1 MKAMSSLAARSFLLM
16 NLSAWGRRQGWLQ
29 AMYRW
34 LPQSLR
40 ASVASRIASS
50 TREHLRFPNAEA
62 WPPVQPSAVAGAGRS
77 AASGDPA
84 LPSTGVN
91 LFGYMRGQF
100 GLAESARLYA
110 RALLDSGADVSI
122 IDIDL
127 GLPHGWN
134 DRSLEPFIGEEAPH
148 GISIIF
154 VNPDYLDEAF
164 TKIGRARL
172 AGQYIIGCWFW
183 ELEDIPSEWIPHI
196 DDVDEIIVASTFVE
210 RAFRK
215 VTSKPVMLV
224 PLPLAPLAPVGLAR
238 SHFGLPEHAFVFLCT
253 FDFHSWLERKNPF
266 SVLEAFKKAFP
277 QHREDV
283 FLLVKTSNGHQH
295 GDTLLKLLNAVA
307 DDRRI
312 LIRDQIMDAGH
323 LQDLQRCC
331 DAYISLHRAE
341 GFGLGIAECMALGKP
356 VIATGWSGNMEFMTI
371 DNSRLV
377 DYTLVPVLEGQYP
390 HAAGARWAEANV
402 DMAAAHMRE
411 LADDPDAAAQLGERG
426 RRAVLDALA
435 PQRAAERIMRRC
447 AEIRVMGIPPAS
459 PVPNSASKLM
469 NT

>member
-1 MKAMSSLAARSFLLM
+1 M

-29 AMYRW
+29 AVYRW
-34 LPQSLR
+34 LPGSWR
-40 ASVASRIASS
+40 ARVASSIASS
-50 TREHLRFPNAEA
+50 TRERLRFPNAES
-62 WPPVQPSAVAGAGRS
+62 WPPVRPSVVAGADRS
-77 AASGDPA
+77 AGPRDPG
-84 LPSTGVN
+84 LPSAGVN

-122 IDIDL
+122 VDIDL
-127 GLPHGWN
+127 GLPHGWE
-134 DRSLEPFIGEEAPH
+134 DRSLEPFIGDEAPH
-148 GISIIF
+148 RISIIF

-164 TKIGRARL
+164 AKIGRARL
-172 AGQYIIGCWFW
+172 AGQHVIGCWFW
-183 ELEDIPSEWIPHI
+183 ELEDIPAEWIPHL
-196 DDVDEIIVASTFVE
+196 DDVDEIMVASTFVE

-215 VTSKPVMLV
+215 VTSKPVLLV
-224 PLPLAPLAPVGLAR
+224 PLPLGPLAPASLDR

-266 SVLEAFKKAFP
+266 AVLEAFKKAFP
-277 QHREDV
+277 KDREDV
-283 FLLVKTSNGHQH
+283 FLLVKTSNGHQY
-295 GDTLLKLLNAVA
+295 GDTLLNLLSAVA

-341 GFGLGIAECMALGKP
+341 GFGLGLAECMALGKP
-356 VIATGWSGNMEFMTI
+356 VVATGWSGNMEFMTT

-390 HAAGARWAEANV
+390 HVAGAMWAEADV
-402 DMAAAHMRE
+402 GMAAVHMRE
-411 LADDPDAAAQLGERG
+411 LANDRGAAAQLGERG
-426 RRAVLDALA
+426 RQAVLSALA

-447 AEIRVMGIPPAS
+447 AEILAVGMPP
-459 PVPNSASKLM
+459 PLPGPTPRRNQ
-469 NT
+469 